1 MKAPALL
8 LLCAAC
14 ALAEVHT
21 LTLAQALQ
29 RALEQNPDVM
39 LARLEVQ
46 RSKSQVDRK
55 STRLNSSH

>member
-21 LTLAQALQ
+21 LTLSQALA
-29 RALEQNPDVM
+29 RALDQNPDVM
-39 LARLEVQ
+39 LSRLEVQ
-46 RSKSQVDRK
+46 QIGRAHV
-55 STRLNSSH
+55 